1 MNQTTETRPRHA
13 GIYDELLQPGPLAL
27 ETGVRRLDDG
37 RLLVAVR
44 TELPGCAGR
53 MFDWWFNFFDTTQHI
68 RWWHPHDHVQLHGWS
83 ESRRQSGS
91 YVGATVR
98 AVEALGE
105 IPPVSAVLKFHPAES
120 FFGAGLLKA
129 ARACGDVSAAV
140 CARIAFGDE
149 PRLSADGDPLD
160 GEMVHLTRD
169 TAHGAVL
176 RSRFLLGAADGCGEA
191 VPEQLGLELM
201 RHCYNEFSCLAR
213 LLPSLYYGEHANG
226 EKGPLA
232 W

>member
-1 MNQTTETRPRHA
+1 M
-13 GIYDELLQPGPLAL
+13 
-27 ETGVRRLDDG
+27 
-37 RLLVAVR
+37 
-44 TELPGCAGR
+44 
-53 MFDWWFNFFDTTQHI
+53 
-68 RWWHPHDHVQLHGWS
+68 
-83 ESRRQSGS
+83 
-91 YVGATVR
+91 
-98 AVEALGE
+98 
-105 IPPVSAVLKFHPAES
+105 SAVLKFHPAES

-226 EKGPLA
+226 EPYRWPGRLFAGGRTSSCATSFTRPSPRCHRRVVRWRLIHVA
-232 W
+232 CN

>member
-1 MNQTTETRPRHA
+1 MNSLYETS
-13 GIYDELLQPGPLAL
+13 YDELLQPGPLML

-37 RLLVAVR
+37 RLLVAAR

-53 MFDWWFNFFDTTQHI
+53 MFDWWFTFFDSTQHI
-68 RWWHPHDHVQLHGWS
+68 RWWHPHDHVELRGWDG
-83 ESRRQSGS
+83 RRSTGRG

-105 IPPVSAVLKFHPAES
+105 VPPVPAVLKFHPPET
-120 FFGAGLLKA
+120 FFGAGRLSA
-129 ARACGDVSAAV
+129 ALARGDVSAAV
-140 CARIAFGDE
+140 CARIAFGEE

-176 RSRFLLGAADGCGEA
+176 RSRFLLGAADGVGEP
-191 VPEQLGLELM
+191 VPERLGLELM